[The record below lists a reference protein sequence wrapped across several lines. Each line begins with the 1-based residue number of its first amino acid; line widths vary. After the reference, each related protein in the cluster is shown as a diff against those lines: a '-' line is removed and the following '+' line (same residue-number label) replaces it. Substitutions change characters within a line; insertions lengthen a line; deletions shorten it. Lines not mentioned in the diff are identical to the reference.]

1 MRAAVILFT
10 QSTCVVLNNAYNFRC
25 LLRGLFGLDGKS
37 FRVEMA
43 NTAVT
48 EVNYVDGRWVMQSIN
63 VPTLYFPAFAIQK
76 FYA

>member
-63 VPTLYFPAFAIQK
+63 VPFLCNPASSVTS
-76 FYA
+76 YA

>member
-1 MRAAVILFT
+1 MCAAVMFFT
-10 QSTCVVLNNAYNFRC
+10 QSIFIMLNNTYNFRC